1 MGKLHDVYQLTITT
15 LSPLHIGT
23 GNTLHQGYDYVTHQG
38 QTWVFDAD
46 VLADML
52 YEQNPD
58 DFQRMVQGAPAADL
72 IRPGEYQPDSPLFR
86 YIMRGEPR
94 SKGRGAELQEQIK
107 DPWDRPYIPGS
118 SLKGALRTA
127 LAAVGWEQRGLDFEP
142 HDLGSSANFAA
153 LPLERRVLGG
163 SPKRPDDAPNY
174 YDLLRALQVSDS
186 TPGEKE
192 HLHLLNVQVVA
203 GEKAG
208 APVELEAVKANVTF
222 TATLTLDGFLRQRD
236 GAARQLGWK
245 KDQLHWLKN
254 IPMVVNAFTVHR
266 IDGERERW
274 RTVDAPI
281 RSFYATLARTLGRLD
296 TNSEFLLQLGWGGGW
311 DSKTFGWVLTEQPEV
326 FAQVVRRY
334 GKKMVRQ
341 GSYRP
346 GDRYPKSRRVV
357 VRQGQAAFPLGW
369 IRVRMERM

>member
-86 YIMRGEPR
+86 YIMHGEPR
-94 SKGRGAELQEQIK
+94 SRGRGAELQEQIK

-127 LAAVGWEQRGLDFEP
+127 LAAVGWEQRKLDFDL
-142 HDLGSSANFAA
+142 HDLGNNDKFVA
-153 LPLERRVLGG
+153 LPLERKVLGG
-163 SPKRPDDAPNY
+163 SSERPGDAPN

-192 HLHLLNVQVVA
+192 HLQLLNVQVVA

-222 TATLTLDGFLRQRD
+222 TATLTLDGFLRQQN
-236 GAARQLGWK
+236 GAAKQLGWQ
-245 KDQLHWLKN
+245 KDQLLWLKN
-254 IPMVVNAFTVHR
+254 ISKMVNAFTVRR
-266 IDGERERW
+266 IDGECERW
-274 RTVDAPI
+274 RTVDAHI
-281 RSFYATLARTLGRLD
+281 RSFYATLERTLERLD
-296 TNSEFLLQLGWGGGW
+296 IDSEFLLQLGWGGGW
-311 DSKTFGWVLTEQPEV
+311 DSKTFGWVLTQRPEV
-326 FAQVVRRY
+326 FAQVVRQY

-341 GSYRP
+341 GSHKP

-357 VRQGQAAFPLGW
+357 VRQGQAVFPLGW
-369 IRVRMERM
+369 IRVRMEPV